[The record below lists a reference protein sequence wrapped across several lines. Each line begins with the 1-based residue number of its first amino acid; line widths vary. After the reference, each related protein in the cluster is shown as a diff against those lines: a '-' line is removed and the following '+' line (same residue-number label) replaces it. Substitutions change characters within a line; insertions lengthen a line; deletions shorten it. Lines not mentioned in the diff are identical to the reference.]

1 MAVRHEQLWAPWR
14 LGYIQG
20 TDASPPVD
28 ERSLAW
34 LPGAD
39 SGCFLCRAVAA
50 SGDASRQNAGH
61 ALAAGQQPPDR
72 RNLIV
77 GRTELSVVMLNRYP
91 YNNGHLLIAPLLHK
105 GRLDELEDVEQLD
118 CQRTLARCIGILGR
132 ELRAE
137 GFNVGLNL
145 GRIAGAGLPGHLHW
159 HIVPRWNGDTNFMAT
174 MAGIRVIP
182 QALDALWEVLDAAWR
197 AGGS

>member
-1 MAVRHEQLWAPWR
+1 VRHEQLWAPWR

-20 TDASPPVD
+20 EKVPAPPD
-28 ERSLAW
+28 PQSLAW

-39 SGCFLCRAVAA
+39 ASCFLCRGVAA
-50 SGDASRQNAGH
+50 NAGGTRP
-61 ALAAGQQPPDR
+61 ADSDQQADR
-72 RNLIV
+72 QNLIV

-105 GRLDELEDVEQLD
+105 GRFDELEDAEHLD
-118 CQRTLARCIGILGR
+118 CQRTLSRCVRILEH

-137 GFNVGLNL
+137 GFNIGLNL
-145 GRIAGAGLPGHLHW
+145 GRTAGAGLPGHLHW

-174 MAGIRVIP
+174 MVGIRVIP
-182 QALDALWEVLDAAWR
+182 QALDALWEALDAAWR
-197 AGGS
+197 SAGP